1 MIVKTKVGQSLM
13 DIAVENSQMEDILI
27 IARANDL
34 PIDYCFEKT
43 QRINVPD
50 EVVSRKDLGRL
61 STGENGESEAKWWLK
76 GGEQQEEGCWVDSEF
91 WRD

>member
-1 MIVKTKVGQSLM
+1 MVVEAKVGQSLM
-13 DIAVENSQMEDILI
+13 DIAVENSQMEDILT

-34 PIDYCFEKT
+34 PIDYCCERT
-43 QRINVPD
+43 RAINVPD

-61 STGENGESEAKWWLK
+61 STGENGESEAKWLLK